1 MSCTAYALPRIV
13 TLNITYREMS
23 MKKTGSL
30 VATLALISGCALVE
44 TPDFMQHQLHNQY
57 FEKTTHADPTAYYIG
72 EWTAATGIGLVAIK
86 INPNG
91 NIKMCASNEH
101 FGTGDGKV
109 FKENETI
116 KMIFDAGTQYEIL
129 SKEEDYLLI
138 TSYGQEYKHY
148 ANQVPDRCKEIFSKF
163 ETPADNALLNTPL

>member
-1 MSCTAYALPRIV
+1 MKAIGALAI
-13 TLNITYREMS
+13 
-23 MKKTGSL
+23 
-30 VATLALISGCALVE
+30 TLALTSGCALVE
-44 TPDFMQHQLHNQY
+44 TPDFMQNQLHNQY
-57 FEKTTHADPTAYYIG
+57 FEKTTYADPNAYYIG

-101 FGTGDGKV
+101 FGIGDGKV

-116 KMIFDAGTQYEIL
+116 KMIFDAGTQYEIRSL
-129 SKEEDYLLI
+129 EDEYLLI

-148 ANQVPDRCKEIFSKF
+148 INQVPERCKEIFSKF
-163 ETPADNALLNTPL
+163 ETLADTALHPHTL